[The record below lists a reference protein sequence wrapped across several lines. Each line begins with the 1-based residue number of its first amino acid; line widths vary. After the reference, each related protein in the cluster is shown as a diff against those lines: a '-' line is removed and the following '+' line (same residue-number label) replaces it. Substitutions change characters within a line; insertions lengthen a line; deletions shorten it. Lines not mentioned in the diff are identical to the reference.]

1 MLRSTG
7 GLLTRHEHSV
17 NLAKIQSLQAMQHP
31 ILKLFGRFRLR
42 AKQASSGRRGRG
54 KQFIIPVC
62 EPAQLPELSHEV
74 FGDEFTGIDLRP
86 KSDTFKPI
94 AKNYVRSRFIL
105 FGFLP
110 SLVGACLFYFPLGL
124 ASLFLLSWIPLSAVV
139 VWNYYRKYGYAIA
152 DNGMVLRKGFIG
164 YQTSAFLYRKVQRI
178 SVTQTLFQ
186 ERKGLATIRFFLASG
201 SLRIPY
207 VDFQMAKD
215 LRDYILYKV
224 ESSQRPWH

>member
-1 MLRSTG
+1 
-7 GLLTRHEHSV
+7 
-17 NLAKIQSLQAMQHP
+17 
-31 ILKLFGRFRLR
+31 
-42 AKQASSGRRGRG
+42 
-54 KQFIIPVC
+54 
-62 EPAQLPELSHEV
+62 
-74 FGDEFTGIDLRP
+74 
-86 KSDTFKPI
+86 
-94 AKNYVRSRFIL
+94 
-105 FGFLP
+105 
-110 SLVGACLFYFPLGL
+110 
-124 ASLFLLSWIPLSAVV
+124 
-139 VWNYYRKYGYAIA
+139 
-152 DNGMVLRKGFIG
+152 MVLRKGFIG